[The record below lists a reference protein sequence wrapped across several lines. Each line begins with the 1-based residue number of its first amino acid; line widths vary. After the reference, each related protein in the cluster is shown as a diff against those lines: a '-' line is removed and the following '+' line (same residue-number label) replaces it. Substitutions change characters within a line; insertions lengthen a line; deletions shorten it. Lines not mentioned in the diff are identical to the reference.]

1 MKKIKNTIIL
11 LMLIFTCATC
21 DDYLDI
27 VPDNVATID
36 HAFTDRVSAERFLAT
51 IYSYMPRIGDIA
63 ADPAIFASD
72 EYGVVEDDFY
82 LSEIGYLGNRIKL
95 GHQNTNDPMLN
106 YWEGQQRGRGL
117 FRALRDCN
125 IFFEN
130 IDNVGP
136 DLPDNE
142 REVWIAEVTFFKA
155 FYHYY
160 LLRMY
165 GPIPLVKENLPIA
178 TGIDGVK
185 VHRDPFDDCVDYIV
199 ELCDEAMEILP
210 LNVVNIASE
219 LGRITKPIAAT
230 LKAEVL
236 VMAASP
242 LFNGN
247 EDYSTL
253 VDNRGVKL
261 FNEQEDPEKWTRA
274 AQACK
279 DAIDI
284 CHQAGIRLFTFT
296 DSRFQLSEETRRL
309 MSIRGAAT
317 IRWNEELIWG
327 NPVNTTSQLQSR
339 SLPFMKIEDRQTGS
353 SSGVA
358 GEIYADFL
366 MTELFYS
373 QNGVPINEDIVY
385 DYNGRYET
393 TVIGDDHYYYI
404 KEGLTT
410 AKLNTYREP
419 RFYANLGFDT
429 GYWFGNGR
437 TKDVGQGSDTET
449 PWIMKMKAGE
459 VSGKAGNIRYSRS
472 GYYVKKASNF
482 ETATSATG
490 SITRT
495 RYTYPIMRL
504 ADLYLLYAESLNES
518 LDEPTSEVYHYI
530 DLIRQRAG
538 LEGIIESWNN
548 YSNVPNKPL
557 NKSGIREI
565 IHQERMI
572 ELCFESKRFWDIRR
586 WKQGHI
592 YYNRPERG
600 WNVNGNSPETY
611 YTVTTY
617 NQLEFSTKQYLWP
630 IREAE
635 LRKNINLV
643 QNPYWE

>member
-1 MKKIKNTIIL
+1 MKKIKSIIIL
-11 LMLIFTCATC
+11 LLIAFTVSTC
-21 DDYLDI
+21 DSYLDI
-27 VPDNVATID
+27 IPDNVATMD

-51 IYSYMPRIGDIA
+51 IYSYMPQIGDIT
-63 ADPAIFASD
+63 ADPAILASD
-72 EYGVVEDDFY
+72 EWGVVEDDFY
-82 LSEIGYLGNRIKL
+82 LSSIGYLGNRIKL
-95 GHQNTNDPMLN
+95 GHQNTNTPMLN
-106 YWEGQQRGRGL
+106 YWEGHQRGRGL

-136 DLPDNE
+136 DLPDYE
-142 REVWIAEVTFFKA
+142 RERWIAEVTFFKA

-165 GPIPLVKENLPIA
+165 GPIPLIKKNIPVSS
-178 TGIDGVK
+178 GIEDVK
-185 VHRDPFDDCVDYIV
+185 VYRDPFDDCVDYIV
-199 ELCDEAMEILP
+199 ELLDEIIEVLP
-210 LNVVNIASE
+210 LNVTNIATE
-219 LGRITKPIAAT
+219 MGRITRPIAAT
-230 LKAEVL
+230 LKAELL

-247 EDYSTL
+247 EDFSTM

-261 FNEQEDPEKWTRA
+261 FSDQEDPEKWTRA
-274 AQACK
+274 AEACE
-279 DAIDI
+279 DAIKI
-284 CHQAGIRLFTFT
+284 CHSAGIRLFTFN
-296 DSRFQLSEETRRL
+296 DRRFQLSEETQRL
-309 MSIRGAAT
+309 MSIRGAPT

-327 NPVNTTSQLQSR
+327 NPENTVSQLQFR
-339 SLPFMKIEDRQTGS
+339 SLPFMKIEDRQ
-353 SSGVA
+353 SSGVT
-358 GEIYADFL
+358 GEMYADFV

-373 QNGVPINEDIVY
+373 RNGVPINEDTNY
-385 DYNGRYET
+385 DYEGRYQT
-393 TVIGDDHYYYI
+393 TLIGNDHYYYI
-404 KEGLTT
+404 QEGLIT

-429 GYWFGNGR
+429 GYWYGNGR
-437 TKDVGQGSDTET
+437 TRDVGQGNDTET
-449 PWIMKMKAGE
+449 PWIMRMKGGE
-459 VSGKAGNIRYSRS
+459 VSGKQGDIRYSRS

-490 SITRT
+490 SLTRT

-504 ADLYLLYAESLNES
+504 ADLYLLYAEALNET
-518 LDEPTSEVYHYI
+518 LEAPTTEVYHYL
-530 DLIRQRAG
+530 DLIRERAG
-538 LEGIIESWNN
+538 LEGIVESWNK

-557 NKSGIREI
+557 SKTGMREI
-565 IHQERMI
+565 IQQERLI

-600 WNVNGNSPETY
+600 WNVNGNTTETY

-617 NQLEFSTKQYLWP
+617 NQLQFSSKFYLWP

-635 LRKNINLV
+635 LRKNANLL

>member
-11 LMLIFTCATC
+11 LMLVFTCATC
-21 DDYLDI
+21 EDYLDI

-36 HAFTDRVSAERFLAT
+36 HAFTDRVSAERFLTT

-63 ADPAIFASD
+63 ADPAILASD
-72 EYGVVEDDFY
+72 EYGVVEDAF
-82 LSEIGYLGNRIKL
+82 SVSSVGYLGNRIKL

-106 YWEGQQRGRGL
+106 YWEGSQRGRGL

-178 TGIDGVK
+178 TGIEGVK
-185 VHRDPFDDCVDYIV
+185 VHRDPFDDCIDYIV
-199 ELCDEAMEILP
+199 ELCDEAMEVLP

-247 EDYSTL
+247 GDYSTL
-253 VDNRGVKL
+253 VDNRGIKL

-309 MSIRGAAT
+309 MSIRGVAS
-317 IRWNEELIWG
+317 IKWNEELIWG
-327 NPVNTTSQLQSR
+327 NPVNTTSELQGR
-339 SLPFMKIEDRQTGS
+339 ALPFMKIEDRLGS
-353 SSGVA
+353 GPSG
-358 GEIYADFL
+358 ELYADFS
-366 MTELFYS
+366 MAELYYS
-373 QNGVPINEDIVY
+373 QNGVPINEDITY

-393 TVIGDDHYYYI
+393 TTIGDDHYYYI
-404 KEGLTT
+404 REGLTT
-410 AKLNTYREP
+410 AKLNTYRES

-449 PWIMKMKAGE
+449 PWIMRMKAGE
-459 VSGKAGNIRYSRS
+459 ISGKAGDIRYSRS
-472 GYYVKKASNF
+472 GYYIKKATNF

-490 SITRT
+490 SLTRT

-504 ADLYLLYAESLNES
+504 ADLYLLYAEALNES
-518 LDEPTSEVYHYI
+518 LDAPNHEVYHYV
-530 DLIRQRAG
+530 DLIRERAG
-538 LEGIIESWNN
+538 LQGVVESWSN
-548 YSNVPNKPL
+548 YSSVPNKPL
-557 NKSGIREI
+557 NKSGMREI
-565 IHQERMI
+565 IQQERMI

-586 WKQGHI
+586 WKQAHI
-592 YYNRPERG
+592 YYNRSERG
-600 WNVNGNSPETY
+600 WNVNGNSTETY

-643 QNPYWE
+643 QNPYWD